1 MRVKQVLTGILA
13 TAILCSLAAGCGEQ
27 QTVSTNSASAD
38 MAASSLA
45 VSAEGSVAPTADV
58 AAMETSE
65 VASTKDVEHTY
76 FPLEETESISLWTAY
91 PPIGIVPEDYL
102 IFQEAQKRLN
112 IQLEFQKSSLLTASD
127 DFNLLMAS
135 GEYPDIINYFS
146 NFYTRS
152 AATALEQEIIL
163 DLTDY
168 MDDYAPDYQAAR
180 TADENVARE
189 TMDDGKLLRFF
200 MLHDG
205 TYSADFGPAI
215 RKDWLEEQG
224 LDVPETYEDWHD
236 VGKVFLEKYG
246 ATIALP
252 ATGTVQGSFLSSG
265 YDITL
270 PDVAS
275 TSAGGFFQVDGT
287 VHFGPYE
294 DSFKDYLEMLHSWYQ
309 EGILYPDFYSDS
321 NGNSTD
327 SGLVTAGT
335 CGIFWLPAQYITEY
349 EQQMGVSDVI
359 EPIADPVKEAGQV
372 THMRSNS
379 NTPIGSVVLSA
390 DCRDVEL
397 AMEFMNWWYTDE
409 GSTLANYGVEGQTF
423 QLGEDGSIQWTELI
437 TSNPDYSL
445 DGALALYTGSR
456 DSIPYLY
463 DDGKYDS
470 LYAEVQLEAGQIWLC
485 NDDGSYVM
493 PNTFEYDQDTEI
505 QQLMGDISTYVSQST
520 LQFIT
525 GDLDLSG
532 FADYQAKLER
542 MGMEKVL
549 DAYTQQYAEM
559 D

>member
-1 MRVKQVLTGILA
+1 MRVKRVLTGILA
-13 TAILCSLAAGCGEQ
+13 LTMLLSLAAGCGNQ
-27 QTVSTNSASAD
+27 QSAEEKSAETVS
-38 MAASSLA
+38 AASSEA
-45 VSAEGSVAPTADV
+45 ETSAAPAPVTADEASE
-58 AAMETSE
+58 AAVNETP
-65 VASTKDVEHTY
+65 AVENTY

-102 IFQEAQKRLN
+102 IFQEAQTRLN
-112 IQLEFQKSSLLTASD
+112 IQLEFQESSLLTASD

-146 NFYTRS
+146 NFYTSS
-152 AATALEQEIIL
+152 ASTALEQEIIL

-180 TADENVARE
+180 SADETVARQ

-205 TYSADFGPAI
+205 AYSADFGPAV
-215 RKDWLEEQG
+215 RQDWLDELG
-224 LDVPETYEDWHD
+224 LDAPETYEDWHD
-236 VGKVFLEKYG
+236 VGKAFLEQYG

-252 ATGTVQGSFLSSG
+252 ATGTVQGGFLGSG

-275 TSAGGFFQVDGT
+275 TAAGGFFQVDGT

-294 DSFKDYLEMLHSWYQ
+294 ENFKDYLEMLHSWYQ

-327 SGLVTAGT
+327 SGLVTSGT

-349 EQQMGVSDVI
+349 EQQMGVSGVI
-359 EPIADPVKEAGQV
+359 TPIADPVKKAGQV

-379 NTPIGSVVLSA
+379 NTPIGSVVISA
-390 DCRDVEL
+390 DCRDLEL

-423 QLGEDGSIQWTELI
+423 QRGEDGSIQWTELI
-437 TSNPDYSL
+437 TNNPDYSL

-463 DDGKYDS
+463 DDGKYNS
-470 LYAEVQLEAGQIWLC
+470 LYADVQLEAGQVWLC
-485 NDDGSYVM
+485 NDDGAYVM
-493 PNTFEYDQDTEI
+493 PSEFEYDKDTEI

-525 GDLDLSG
+525 GDLDLDS

-559 D
+559 E